1 MKEGETTRLQFAT
14 TEIKSV
20 HNTSVPCET
29 STDERK
35 GVLQKQNLSTKSVI
49 HPCTYKDTSSH
60 VMDSKTKY
68 DFRNTSKSGS
78 NYLNNCTTCQSHNYY
93 K

>member
-1 MKEGETTRLQFAT
+1 MKEGETTRLQSAT
-14 TEIKSV
+14 KEIKSV
-20 HNTSVPCET
+20 HNTSVLCET

-35 GVLQKQNLSTKSVI
+35 GVLQKENLSPKSVI
-49 HPCTYKDTSSH
+49 HPCTSKDTSSH
-60 VMDSKTKY
+60 VRDGKTKY

-78 NYLNNCTTCQSHNYY
+78 NYLNNCVTCWSHNYY